1 MLLRPDLNPVEQK
14 DLYKNLLLIFPP
26 KFQKLTNSH
35 LQLSLQLTQC
45 QRKVNTGG
53 NIPKKEKGVFAKDI
67 YSLPFTTAQ
76 HNITKLTSQLR

>member
-35 LQLSLQLTQC
+35 L
-45 QRKVNTGG
+45 
-53 NIPKKEKGVFAKDI
+53 
-67 YSLPFTTAQ
+67 
-76 HNITKLTSQLR
+76 